1 MKKRSLFNILF
12 GSLVFAGTI
21 LSSCAKDDD
30 LAENVT
36 YETRMVSFNVNHDI
50 NEISEEARG
59 LSEEPDTI
67 YQQLDNGIQIE
78 AFIKKNSANSRV
90 TSSGSVKVD
99 PGTKVLAIVV
109 NVVTLK
115 VHSIQN
121 ISVDSDYK
129 LTCSLPNVKSRVIFY
144 SYYRSDIRPTTNIVV
159 GDSFTAITT
168 SKSNLEY
175 PGTDMMWCQTQD
187 IGPDDNT
194 LGKVNFLHLAT
205 SINVAMYDETDDSS
219 LRSFKTVLS
228 NCACTAANVFL
239 AGGAIVPNENLVDV
253 SLDSDYRPNEGTQY
267 SPITYILPS
276 RVATPIKLKIASI
289 NDTPI
294 NKTLTFTKNLLSG
307 FGYTIYVHVKSKLI
321 EGPTGFYQWDAQSAW
336 KAGTV
341 PAAGSNSYYNNT
353 GGDWVIASNSC
364 KDCPT
369 YINIQQMLADG
380 VYWDDN
386 GPEWTDLEN
395 KKHTTG
401 LWVVKKKSILGNHGS
416 GTTSVTP
423 KTATDT
429 QRKSSNYMFLPAA
442 GNLDGSGK
450 HQNSGTDGYYWTN
463 ESAWGSLTNAS
474 YLRFNKSTARATYV
488 SRSTSACL
496 WHIDE

>member
-21 LSSCAKDDD
+21 LSSCTKDDD

-36 YETRMVSFNVNHDI
+36 YETRMVSFDVSHDI
-50 NEISEEARG
+50 NESSEEARG
-59 LSEEPDTI
+59 FSEETDTI

-78 AFIKKNSANSRV
+78 AFIKKNSVNSRE
-90 TSSGSVKVD
+90 TSGSVRVN

-109 NVVTLK
+109 NTVTWK

-144 SYYRSDIRPTTNIVV
+144 SYYRNDIKPTTNIVA

-175 PGTDMMWCQTQD
+175 PGTDMMWCQTQE
-187 IGPDDNT
+187 IGPEDNS
-194 LGKVNFLHLAT
+194 LGKVNFIHLAT
-205 SINVAMYDETDDSS
+205 GIHVTMYDETDDSN

-228 NCACTAANVFL
+228 NCACTAANVYI
-239 AGGAIVPNENLVDV
+239 AGGAIMPNENLVDT
-253 SLDSDYRPNEGTQY
+253 SLDSQPWTSVGTLS
-267 SPITYILPS
+267 SPFSYIFPT
-276 RVATPIKLKIASI
+276 RVTKPIKLKIASI
-289 NDTPI
+289 NGTAI
-294 NKTLTFTKNLLSG
+294 NKTLTFEKNLLSG
-307 FGYTIYVHVKSKLI
+307 YMYTIYVHVKSKLI

-336 KAGTV
+336 KAGTI
-341 PAAGSNSYYNNT
+341 PAAGSNSYYNTT
-353 GGDWVIASNSC
+353 GGDWAIASNSC

-401 LWVVKKKSILGNHGS
+401 LWVIKKKSILGNHGS
-416 GTTSVTP
+416 GTKSVTP

-429 QRKSSNYMFLPAA
+429 QRKSGNYMFLPAA

-450 HQNSGTDGYYWTN
+450 HQYSGTYGYYWTN
-463 ESAWGSLTNAS
+463 ESEWGSSTKAA
-474 YLRFNKSTARATYV
+474 YLRFDKNTAIANYTF
-488 SRSTSACL
+488 RSTSACL

>member
-21 LSSCAKDDD
+21 LSSCTKDDD

-78 AFIKKNSANSRV
+78 AFIKKNSANSRA
-90 TSSGSVKVD
+90 TSTGSVRVN

-109 NVVTLK
+109 NTVTWK

-144 SYYRSDIRPTTNIVV
+144 SYYKSDIRPTTNIVA

-194 LGKVNFLHLAT
+194 LGKVNFTHFAT
-205 SINVAMYDETDDSS
+205 SINVAMHDETDDSS

-228 NCACTAANVFL
+228 NCACTAANVFI
-239 AGGAIVPNENLVDV
+239 AGGAIVPNENLVDT
-253 SLDSDYRPNEGTQY
+253 SIDSKSSDGEILWST
-267 SPITYILPS
+267 ITYILPS

-289 NDTPI
+289 NGTAI
-294 NKTLTFTKNLLSG
+294 NKTLSFEKNLLSG
-307 FGYTIYVHVKSKLI
+307 TGYTIHVRVKSKLI

-336 KAGTV
+336 KVGTV
-341 PAAGSNSYYNNT
+341 PAAGSNSYYNTN
-353 GGDWVIASNSC
+353 GDGWVVGSNSC

-369 YINIQQMLADG
+369 FINIQQMLADG

-401 LWVVKKKSILGNHGS
+401 LWVIKKKSILGNHGS
-416 GTTSVTP
+416 GTKSVTP
-423 KTATDT
+423 MTATDT
-429 QRKSSNYMFLPAA
+429 QRKSGNYMFLPAA

-450 HQNSGTDGYYWTN
+450 HQYSGTYGYYWTN
-463 ESAWGSLTNAS
+463 EAEWNSSTRAA
-474 YLRFNKSTARATYV
+474 YLRFDKNTAIANYTY
-488 SRSTSACL
+488 RSTGACL